1 MEEDVMHVTDSV
13 YNMIWSR
20 VRPRRAVQPKETLE
34 RAASS
39 IMLLDSQRMHFICD
53 EINGSYSVECTSEV
67 QNAKLTLVQRAA
79 VGQTQGFVKRF
90 LESSTG

>member
-1 MEEDVMHVTDSV
+1 MEEDAMHVTDSV
-13 YNMIWSR
+13 YNMIWS
-20 VRPRRAVQPKETLE
+20 VSCQTAPSNQKKQLE

-67 QNAKLTLVQRAA
+67 QNAKLTLVKGSAKEW
-79 VGQTQGFVKRF
+79 T
-90 LESSTG
+90 LL